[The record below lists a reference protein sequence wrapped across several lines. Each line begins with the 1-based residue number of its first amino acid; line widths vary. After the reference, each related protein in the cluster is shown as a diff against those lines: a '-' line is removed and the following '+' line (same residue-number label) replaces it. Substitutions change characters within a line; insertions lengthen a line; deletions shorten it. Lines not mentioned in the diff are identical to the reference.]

1 MRRGV
6 RRSCHVGGRRRIT
19 LFDAAIAFDW
29 VHTSTV
35 LFVPVRTSGLWV
47 AGAVVLLGSVLGD
60 CGSNSS
66 AQVNNPAAC
75 VAAEKALGKL
85 PPANEL
91 TPGPSQPTLDSASKS
106 LKAASTTSDGT
117 VGRAI
122 DDAFNAVED
131 AELTLLKGNPL
142 TPSEAAALDQ
152 ASVNLANNGCS
163 P

>member
-1 MRRGV
+1 MG
-6 RRSCHVGGRRRIT
+6 
-19 LFDAAIAFDW
+19 AA
-29 VHTSTV
+29 
-35 LFVPVRTSGLWV
+35 
-47 AGAVVLLGSVLGD
+47 LGS

-66 AQVNNPAAC
+66 GETVNNPAAC

-91 TPGPSQPTLDSASKS
+91 TPGPSQPVLDSVAKS
-106 LKAASTTSDGT
+106 LKAAGDMSDGK

-131 AELTLLKGNPL
+131 AELTLLKGNAL
-142 TPSEAAALDQ
+142 TPNEAAALDQ
-152 ASVNLANNGCS
+152 ASANLANGGCS